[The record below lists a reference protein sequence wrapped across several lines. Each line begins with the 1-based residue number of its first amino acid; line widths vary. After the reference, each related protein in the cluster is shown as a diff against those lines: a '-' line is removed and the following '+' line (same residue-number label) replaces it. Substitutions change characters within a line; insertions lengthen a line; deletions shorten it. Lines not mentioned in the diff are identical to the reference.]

1 MYATGDERCPVK
13 HFRLYT
19 SKRPPSLRCSG
30 PLYLSVIEKP
40 ANDDVWF
47 KIAPMGINYLGSIVS
62 DIIADSSIATDKKY
76 SNHTVRKTTFKKMRS
91 EGLSREQIRVVTGH
105 KNIESMDAYD
115 SGEDEA
121 LETPS
126 NALTKK
132 APARP
137 SSTIATTRLPTS
149 EIKFTMEVPLSPV
162 DETVPEKIVPPAQPQ
177 QPQHQII
184 HGDVINKHI
193 NNSSY
198 INLPTFSSSQ
208 NSQ

>member
-1 MYATGDERCPVK
+1 
-13 HFRLYT
+13 
-19 SKRPPSLRCSG
+19 
-30 PLYLSVIEKP
+30 
-40 ANDDVWF
+40 
-47 KIAPMGINYLGSIVS
+47 
-62 DIIADSSIATDKKY
+62 
-76 SNHTVRKTTFKKMRS
+76 MRS

-121 LETPS
+121 LETLS

-137 SSTIATTRLPTS
+137 SSTIATTTLPTS
-149 EIKFTMEVPLSPV
+149 ENEFTMEVPLSPV

-184 HGDVINKHI
+184 HGDVINIHI

>member
-1 MYATGDERCPVK
+1 M
-13 HFRLYT
+13 
-19 SKRPPSLRCSG
+19 
-30 PLYLSVIEKP
+30 
-40 ANDDVWF
+40 
-47 KIAPMGINYLGSIVS
+47 S

-121 LETPS
+121 LETLS

-137 SSTIATTRLPTS
+137 SSTIATTTLPTS
-149 EIKFTMEVPLSPV
+149 EIEFTMEVPLC
-162 DETVPEKIVPPAQPQ
+162 
-177 QPQHQII
+177 HQLM
-184 HGDVINKHI
+184 KQF
-193 NNSSY
+193 
-198 INLPTFSSSQ
+198 PKK
-208 NSQ
+208 